1 MSKLNDIVLAVK
13 GLSLLEIAE
22 LVELLQQEFGV
33 SAASM
38 AAPAGGSAAPAA
50 KVEEKTSFKIELADT
65 GSRKI
70 EVIKALRQIKKD
82 LGLTEAKSATENV
95 PYLIADQAN
104 KEEAETMKKL
114 LEAAGATVKVS

>member
-22 LVELLQQEFGV
+22 LIELLQQEFGV

-38 AAPAGGSAAPAA
+38 AAPAGPAAPAA
-50 KVEEKTSFKIELADT
+50 KVEEKTSFKVELADT